1 MILQDAWGN
10 PIDAS
15 NWSMSVKSTSNISL
29 LPLSSDIGN
38 SFSGK
43 ATTSLNLIPKE
54 SGNTTL
60 TITFFQND
68 TKIISTVS
76 RPVLT
81 DAHLIVDVA
90 NKDTIEV
97 GKNTTLNFSIQR
109 KDGSLVDNWDIP
121 LEIGVR

>member
-1 MILQDAWGN
+1 VILQDVWGN
-10 PIDAS
+10 AIDTS
-15 NWSMSVKSTSNISL
+15 NWQMKVESTANISL
-29 LPLSSDIGN
+29 PPLSSDIGN

-43 ATTSLNLIPKE
+43 ATNSLNLTPKE
-54 SGNTTL
+54 AGNTTL

-81 DAHLIVDVA
+81 DAHLVVDVS
-90 NKDTIEV
+90 NKDAIEV
-97 GKNTTLNFSIQR
+97 GQNTTLNFSIQR

>member
-1 MILQDAWGN
+1 MK
-10 PIDAS
+10 
-15 NWSMSVKSTSNISL
+15 VESTANISL
-29 LPLSSDIGN
+29 PPLSSDIGN

-43 ATTSLNLIPKE
+43 AITSLNLTPKE
-54 SGNTTL
+54 AGNTTL

-81 DAHLIVDVA
+81 DAHLVVDVS
-90 NKDTIEV
+90 NKDAIEV
-97 GKNTTLNFSIQR
+97 GQNTTLNFSIQR